1 MIRKKLGDCGCL
13 YKDEKTII
21 SGSLEVGITIADSL
35 IKTEKDEQQKK
46 VYIED
51 RSTIK
56 SMLNKVG
63 NTPLCK

>member
-1 MIRKKLGDCGCL
+1 MVRKKLGDCGCL
-13 YKDEKTII
+13 YIDEKTII
-21 SGSLEVGITIADSL
+21 SGSLVVGITTADNL

-51 RSTIK
+51 RSIIK
-56 SMLNKVG
+56 GILNKVN